1 MTQHPTAARLG
12 ADLAAT
18 VRALAGRGLCPAT
31 GGNFSVRLGADTVL
45 ITASGTDKAAV
56 TEDNLIRVRRDGG
69 VVGQGRPS
77 AETALHLAV
86 YRLAPDAGAVLHVH
100 SVPNTVLSRLLS
112 GDTLAVSGYEMQKAI
127 RGVDTHESR
136 LALPIVD
143 NSQDMTALAGVL
155 ETRWPELDAAC
166 GFLVRGH
173 GLYAWGADLDE
184 ARRHLEGWEFLMA
197 CELAAR
203 QAETA

>member
-1 MTQHPTAARLG
+1 MTQHPTAAQLG

-18 VRALAGRGLCPAT
+18 VRTLAGRGLCPAT

-45 ITASGTDKAAV
+45 ITASGADKAAA
-56 TEDNLIRVRRDGG
+56 TEDDLIRVRRDGG

-112 GDTLAVSGYEMQKAI
+112 ADTLTVTGYEMQKAI
-127 RGVDTHESR
+127 RGVDTHDSR

-143 NSQDMTALAGVL
+143 NSQDMAALAGVL
-155 ETRWPELDAAC
+155 ETRWPELHAAC

-184 ARRHLEGWEFLMA
+184 ARRHLEGWEFLLA